1 MITIIKGESM
11 NLSELDKGDEAV
23 IVKMDTESSLK
34 SRLVSFGIS
43 KGSALSVEACSVGK
57 QTMEILVDGTLV
69 GLRSNEAK
77 QIEVKRIEEVA
88 S

>member
-1 MITIIKGESM
+1 M
-11 NLSELDKGDEAV
+11 NLSELEKGDEAV
-23 IVKMDTESSLK
+23 IVKIETDTSLK

-43 KGSALSVEACSVGK
+43 KGSELRVEACSVGK

-77 QIEVKRIEEVA
+77 QIEVKKLEKVTP
-88 S
+88 